1 MAPLTT
7 EISTADSS
15 VTSLTGQMANCS
27 LEEGCDSTGVPQ
39 VDSSASSVVDS
50 AGKDEEDKKSVSS

>member
-15 VTSLTGQMANCS
+15 VSSLTGQMANCS
-27 LEEGCDSTGVPQ
+27 LEEGSNSTGVTQ
-39 VDSSASSVVDS
+39 VDSSTSSVVDS
-50 AGKDEEDKKSVSS
+50 AGRDEEQKSVSS

>member
-1 MAPLTT
+1 MASLTT

-27 LEEGCDSTGVPQ
+27 LEEDSNSTGVTE
-39 VDSSASSVVDS
+39 VDSSSSSVVGS
-50 AGKDEEDKKSVSS
+50 VGKDEEEKKSVSS